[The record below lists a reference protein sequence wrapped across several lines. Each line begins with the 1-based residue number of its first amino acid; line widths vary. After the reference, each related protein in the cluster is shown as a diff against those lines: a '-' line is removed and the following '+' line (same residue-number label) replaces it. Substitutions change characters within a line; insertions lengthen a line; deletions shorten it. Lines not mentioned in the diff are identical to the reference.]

1 MKRPK
6 LKKASKRMS
15 CAKRFKIQKKVREHN
30 RKLRKDAKKNGVK
43 KRVKKDLG
51 VPNSAPFKE
60 EVLREAEQRKIRL
73 EELKQKNKLANQQE
87 RAKKRKQ
94 ARDAASAAAEP
105 KAKKV
110 KKERRQKKPQA
121 PTNKSD
127 KRFRCAEINKVIEA
141 SDVVIE
147 VLDARDPLGCRCP
160 QLEEAVLKHGGKKKL
175 MFLLTKADL
184 VPKENLTKWLHYL
197 EEECPTLVFKASTQL
212 LDRTV
217 QQKKSRAANAV
228 VDISRAGTALGE
240 SSLLQMLAD
249 YSKTQEPDC
258 VLKVGVVGFP
268 NVGKSS
274 FINTLKGIRA
284 CHVGVQRGIT
294 KTKQEVHICKNV
306 KMIDTPGVVASPS
319 NPAVSMVLRSLQIE
333 EKQAS
338 PLDSA
343 TTLLKQCDKQQVML
357 QYNVPDYRNSL
368 EFFTCLAKK
377 RGFLQKGGVLNTD
390 LAATTFLNDWTG
402 PKLSYFCKPPDE
414 HSLPPYHSASMVTE
428 MQRSLDMDKLKRDN
442 EETVKRVKC
451 PTQAAS
457 IVFTS
462 KGPTMG
468 ILNESEIPEQ
478 KPVEDEPKQHDEK
491 EEEENEHADVDIG
504 ENEDPQQEVPD
515 SAPSVHKVRFQSCNI
530 DLPSVNQADDAYDF
544 NTDFV

>member
-1 MKRPK
+1 MSSPE

-110 KKERRQKKPQA
+110 KK
-121 PTNKSD
+121 
-127 KRFRCAEINKVIEA
+127 VIEA

-217 QQKKSRAANAV
+217 VGSMCH
-228 VDISRAGTALGE
+228 L
-240 SSLLQMLAD
+240 SSIILLQF
-249 YSKTQEPDC
+249 EPDC

-491 EEEENEHADVDIG
+491 EEEENE
-504 ENEDPQQEVPD
+504 
-515 SAPSVHKVRFQSCNI
+515 VHK
-530 DLPSVNQADDAYDF
+530 
-544 NTDFV
+544 

>member
-1 MKRPK
+1 MSSPE

-175 MFLLTKADL
+175 MFLLTKA
-184 VPKENLTKWLHYL
+184 
-197 EEECPTLVFKASTQL
+197 
-212 LDRTV
+212 
-217 QQKKSRAANAV
+217 
-228 VDISRAGTALGE
+228 
-240 SSLLQMLAD
+240 
-249 YSKTQEPDC
+249 
-258 VLKVGVVGFP
+258 GFP

-428 MQRSLDMDKLKRDN
+428 IKYDLTLSHN
-442 EETVKRVKC
+442 FAGVKC